1 MGTKGREIVGV
12 NVDKLLKMMNKA
24 YADEW
29 LAYYQY
35 WVGAKVA
42 TGRMRGIVAEELAEH
57 AEEELKHAEML
68 AGRILQLGG
77 TPLITPEALL
87 KETNC
92 GYDAPTDPST
102 KALLAQNVKGEQ
114 CAIETYKKLLDF
126 VQGKDPITER
136 IILEI
141 LEDEVEHE
149 DDLQMMLEDMKA
161 PVTDKPVATKPG
173 KAKPAKAKPAA
184 TKK

>member
-12 NVDKLLKMMNKA
+12 NIDELLTLMNKA

-42 TGRMRGIVAEELAEH
+42 KGRMRGIIAKELEEH
-57 AEEELKHAEML
+57 AQEELKHAEML
-68 AGRILQLGG
+68 VARMIQLGG
-77 TPLITPEALL
+77 TPLLSPDAIL
-87 KETNC
+87 KESNC
-92 GYDAPTDPST
+92 GYDAPVDPNT
-102 KALLAQNVKGEQ
+102 KALLLQNIKGEQ
-114 CAIETYKKLLDF
+114 CAIETYVKLLAF
-126 VQGKDPITER
+126 VKDKDPITER

-149 DDLQMMLEDMKA
+149 EDLEAMLEDMKS
-161 PVTDKPVATKPG
+161 PVK
-173 KAKPAKAKPAA
+173 
-184 TKK
+184 

>member
-12 NVDKLLKMMNKA
+12 NVDELLTLLNKA

-42 TGRMRGIVAEELAEH
+42 KGRMRGIIAGELEEHAQEELEH
-57 AEEELKHAEML
+57 AEKLVE
-68 AGRILQLGG
+68 RITQLGG
-77 TPLITPEALL
+77 TPLLTPEAIL

-92 GYDAPTDPST
+92 GYEVPSDPNT
-102 KALLAQNVKGEQ
+102 KTLLIQNIKGEQ
-114 CAIETYKKLLDF
+114 CAIETYVKILDF
-126 VQGKDPITER
+126 VKGKDPITEKM
-136 IILEI
+136 ILEI

-149 DDLQMMLEDMKA
+149 EDLQAMLEDMET
-161 PVTDKPVATKPG
+161 PVK
-173 KAKPAKAKPAA
+173 
-184 TKK
+184 